1 MRYTDFSNL
10 GAKGVTMTDTTTNL
24 SYLLLRPSELTTS
37 VIFASPH
44 SGRKYSAAFLR
55 KIVLDEMQVRSSEDA
70 FVDDLFGS
78 AVDHGAPLLL
88 AQSPRAYLDLN
99 RGVNELDP
107 AVINGVRSVIQNPRI
122 ASGLGVIPRVVSN
135 GRAIYSGKLSLPE
148 AHERI
153 SSIWRPYHDTLQS
166 LMDEAHEGFGEAILV
181 DCHSMPHEALDYV
194 TPSGAERPDVVL
206 GDRFGAAAAS
216 SVVERIELAFTSA
229 GFKVARN
236 MPFAGAYICQ
246 HYGRPSRRHHAV
258 QIEID
263 RSIYM
268 DESKIKPNSN
278 FQAFKS
284 ILDGV
289 IAEIANIGRPVD
301 LRVAAE

>member
-1 MRYTDFSNL
+1 M
-10 GAKGVTMTDTTTNL
+10 KDTTSNI
-24 SYLLLRPSELTTS
+24 SYLLLRPIECTTS

-44 SGRKYSAAFLR
+44 SGRNYPAAFLR
-55 KIVLDEMQVRSSEDA
+55 KIVLDETQVRSSEDA

-78 AVDHGAPLLL
+78 AVNHGAPLLL

-99 RGVNELDP
+99 RGSNELDP
-107 AVINGVRSVIQNPRI
+107 AVIIGVRGVAQNPRI

-135 GRAIYSGKLSLPE
+135 GRAIYSGKLTLSE
-148 AHERI
+148 AQERI
-153 SSIWRPYHDTLQS
+153 SSIWRPYHDTLQA
-166 LMDEAHEGFGEAILV
+166 LMNEAHAAFGEAILV
-181 DCHSMPHEALDYV
+181 DCHSMPHEALEYV
-194 TPSGAERPDVVL
+194 APPGAARPDVVL

-216 SVVERIELAFTSA
+216 SVVERIEVAFTSA

-268 DESKIKPNSN
+268 DEGEVKPNAN
-278 FQAFKS
+278 FQAFK
-284 ILDGV
+284 IVLDGV
-289 IAEIANIGRPVD
+289 IAEIAEIGRPAN

>member
-1 MRYTDFSNL
+1 MTNVSSNQ
-10 GAKGVTMTDTTTNL
+10 
-24 SYLLLRPSELTTS
+24 SYVLHRPAERETS
-37 VIFASPH
+37 VVFASPH
-44 SGRKYSAAFLR
+44 SGRRYRAAFLAR
-55 KIVLDEMQVRSSEDA
+55 AELNENEVRSSEDA

-78 AVDHGAPLLL
+78 AVGHGAPLLL
-88 AQSPRAYLDLN
+88 AQAPRAYLDLN
-99 RGVNELDP
+99 RGADELDP
-107 AVINGVRSVIQNPRI
+107 ALIDGVRRVAHNPRI

-135 GRAIYSGKLSLPE
+135 GRAIYRGKLTLEE

-153 SSIWRPYHDTLQS
+153 TTVWRPYHDTLQT
-166 LMDEAHEGFGEAILV
+166 LMDEAHGKFGEAILI
-181 DCHSMPHEALDYV
+181 DCHSMPHEALEHV
-194 TPSGAERPDVVL
+194 GPPGSTRPDIVL

-216 SVVERIELAFTSA
+216 SVVEHVEAAFAAA

-263 RSIYM
+263 RSLYM
-268 DESKIKPNSN
+268 DEAGVKPNAN
-278 FQAFKS
+278 YNGFKAA
-284 ILDGV
+284 LDGV
-289 IAEIANIGRPVD
+289 IAEIAQIGRPAD